1 MGKVSVDTFTNN
13 WYFPAKI
20 TEKLEKTF
28 PNSLVRAI
36 HQFPTN
42 HMNCNV
48 LQDSLGYDDVIFIT
62 FAESPAY
69 AGADNFTQRIQAL
82 INAMQMTDRISTVLH
97 FGNPFVLEEI
107 AHIPRKLFGS
117 VSADSVLA
125 AIEVLAGKRE
135 AKGKLTYDVNFK

>member
-1 MGKVSVDTFTNN
+1 MDTFTNN
-13 WYFPAKI
+13 WYYPAKI
-20 TEKLEKTF
+20 TEQLEATF

-82 INAMQMTDRISTVLH
+82 INAMQMTNRISTVLH

-117 VSADSVLA
+117 VSANSVSA
-125 AIEVLAGKRE
+125 AIDVLAGKHE
-135 AKGKLTYDVNFK
+135 AKGKLTYNVNFK